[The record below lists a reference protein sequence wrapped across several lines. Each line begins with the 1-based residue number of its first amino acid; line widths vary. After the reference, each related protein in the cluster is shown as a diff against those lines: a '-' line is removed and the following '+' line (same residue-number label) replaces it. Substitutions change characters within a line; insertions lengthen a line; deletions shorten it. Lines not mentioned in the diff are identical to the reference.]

1 MVDVPLSSPSGR
13 PRKLPA
19 GDRSVWR
26 LRSRWVVH
34 LALLCSAAGALGT
47 LQLLHV
53 RIAFHTDV
61 GLVFVGLVGVHLIQ
75 RRRTLTRMARQ
86 LVWAKTLVE
95 RRLRL
100 AMSDLLLFFF
110 TLNVLVS
117 GVVDWSRGTPTP
129 LPFPE
134 PFSRWHLDSGI
145 VLVVYLVAH
154 VWRRRTRLRRSTI
167 R

>member
-1 MVDVPLSSPSGR
+1 
-13 PRKLPA
+13 
-19 GDRSVWR
+19 
-26 LRSRWVVH
+26 
-34 LALLCSAAGALGT
+34 
-47 LQLLHV
+47 
-53 RIAFHTDV
+53 
-61 GLVFVGLVGVHLIQ
+61 
-75 RRRTLTRMARQ
+75 
-86 LVWAKTLVE
+86 
-95 RRLRL
+95 
-100 AMSDLLLFFF
+100 MSDLLLFFF